1 MLRNS
6 GFLFLFEGDDGNFN
20 IAFFILDLKRVF
32 VF

>member
-20 IAFFILDLKRVF
+20 IAFILDLKRVF